1 VVGSYPITA
10 WLSGERP
17 FPSET
22 RAFLEAAGFQDIVVE
37 DTGAKYLAAYKQR
50 MSLAASRTM
59 PALGI
64 HVFAGS
70 ATA

>member
-1 VVGSYPITA
+1 MRSTVGGIFGGLGLHPQ
-10 WLSGERP
+10 
-17 FPSET
+17 T
-22 RAFLEAAGFQDIVVE
+22 RAFLEAAGFQDIVVK
-37 DTGAKYLAAYKQR
+37 DTGDKYLAAYKQG